1 LPPALPFR
9 VRAGSLTALVVRCA
23 GESPWYWFL
32 SSVKLSLRTQSSFRL
47 AKKSD
52 RKHKRMFK
60 LKTTDLEEGTED
72 TGNDVAGKSEVS
84 VSNGTE
90 SLQNFEE
97 EQPSEVCAVLFTM
110 EMAQC
115 FSLLSQNKQLIAEG
129 TLQILKIPEQTISE
143 REEITRV
150 PASIANLHL
159 LRIGNFVF
167 PLTKVSFFL
176 EILFL
181 TSEHFPSQAIPC
193 LRMSKGYYVV
203 PTPENTFY
211 GFVMPKDLPEQ
222 YIYVFESILESIC
235 LFRSPIFNSTIYFF
249 ECLLFSSDDRKL
261 STFEEKQNNSPPR
274 AFPTTEQSVS
284 LGYNKKELSSIDS
297 FAVSSMNTMASGI
310 EKGSQLAAKGIESGG
325 LSLQHSIEKGGQA
338 LKSKLTPSL
347 KPVQV
352 NPQLASVLHTAST
365 VSPYFVKISK
375 GVVKGLAIVAREIA
389 SVVSDNI
396 LDSEFGKKLTS
407 PSSTFNGPKTE
418 AAKQVGKV
426 TLNAIV
432 SIWDSL
438 ENAGKALLQQTSSTA
453 VDVIDHKSVATSKA
467 YSLEILY

>member
-1 LPPALPFR
+1 
-9 VRAGSLTALVVRCA
+9 
-23 GESPWYWFL
+23 
-32 SSVKLSLRTQSSFRL
+32 L

-167 PLTKVSFFL
+167 PLTK
-176 EILFL
+176 
-181 TSEHFPSQAIPC
+181 AIPC